1 MGLSRR
7 RSRYERRSGR
17 GKLGFGFFK
26 SVRITAGAQNKPSKD
41 PLVVKYRYTTRARTD
56 AQPRLV
62 HALIYRPRKRPRTI
76 SLRQSWQRSPVFANF
91 SCGR

>member
-26 SVRITAGAQNKPSKD
+26 SVRITAGAQNKPSKA
-41 PLVVKYRYTTRARTD
+41 PLVVKYRYPTRARTD

-62 HALIYRPRKRPRTI
+62 HALIYRPRTI